1 MNPSRNFRSS
11 NPNHRNP
18 NVLPMGS
25 LMLPYPPPLTTN
37 IEDAEES
44 SESQFDQLQKHNLEL
59 FWNQQNYEMRNVVK
73 SQNQLPLARIKRVMK
88 SDGDVKMI
96 SSETPILF
104 SKACELFIMELTL
117 RAWMQTEGCKRRTLQ
132 RGDIAR
138 AIRSDEL
145 LDFLVDVVP
154 LEEEEDQ
161 KLEEEAGQNSGGNEQ
176 PAAVEPLNFP
186 DQANGDTEMANTM
199 VQGVPQQFMYD
210 PSVNS
215 AQLQFNYPPK

>member
-1 MNPSRNFRSS
+1 MEIIDQIRYDEL
-11 NPNHRNP
+11 
-18 NVLPMGS
+18 VEEMEK
-25 LMLPYPPPLTTN
+25 
-37 IEDAEES
+37 IENES
-44 SESQFDQLQKHNLEL
+44 SSFT
-59 FWNQQNYEMRNVVK
+59 VVK
-73 SQNQLPLARIKRVMK
+73 SQNQLPLARIKR
-88 SDGDVKMI
+88 MI

>member
-1 MNPSRNFRSS
+1 MEIIDQIRYDEL
-11 NPNHRNP
+11 
-18 NVLPMGS
+18 VEEMEK
-25 LMLPYPPPLTTN
+25 
-37 IEDAEES
+37 IENES
-44 SESQFDQLQKHNLEL
+44 SSFT
-59 FWNQQNYEMRNVVK
+59 VVK